1 MNRIKTT
8 LIALALTAT
17 MGCSSIPNPFS
28 PTPTPAPVTPPAPI
42 ALPVTAANLQAACSA
57 GNSTD
62 CMIYQAISASCMAT
76 GGNVQIAMGCAVMG
90 FAVKTVAPHK

>member
-8 LIALALTAT
+8 LIALALATT
-17 MGCSSIPNPFS
+17 MGCSLFT
-28 PTPTPAPVTPPAPI
+28 PTPTPAPVTPPAPV

-62 CMIYQAISASCMAT
+62 CMIYQAISAACMAT

-90 FAVKTVAPHK
+90 FSVKTVAPHK

>member
-8 LIALALTAT
+8 LIALALATT
-17 MGCSSIPNPFS
+17 MGCSLFS
-28 PTPTPAPVTPPAPI
+28 PTPTPAPVTPPAPV

-62 CMIYQAISASCMAT
+62 CMIYQGISTACSAT
-76 GGNVQIAMGCAVMG
+76 GGNMQVAMACAVMG